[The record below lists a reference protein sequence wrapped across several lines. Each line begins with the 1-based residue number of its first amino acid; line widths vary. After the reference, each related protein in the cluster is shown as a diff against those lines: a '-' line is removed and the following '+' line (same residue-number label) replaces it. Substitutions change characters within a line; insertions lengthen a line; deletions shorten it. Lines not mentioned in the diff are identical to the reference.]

1 MSTLEVNKLAPL
13 ADNGTVTLGDS
24 GDTITVP
31 SGVTIT
37 NNGTQTGF
45 GGENTP
51 AFSARMSDSQSNSS
65 GTNTKVNF
73 DTEDFDT
80 DGAYDTSNK
89 RFTVPSGKAGKY
101 FVHIHTIVD
110 DGTTASFHA
119 VTVYKNGSISAKI
132 GESTRTFSAAGDFSI
147 SCSGVIDLAVGDY
160 IEAYVYLEN
169 STAIVATFSGSRSV
183 SNFTAYRLIGA

>member
-1 MSTLEVNKLAPL
+1 MSTLEVNKITPST
-13 ADNGTVTLGDS
+13 GTSITLGDS
-24 GDTITVP
+24 GDTFTIP

-51 AFSARMSDSQSNSS
+51 AFSARMSDSQSYSS
-65 GTNTKVNF
+65 ATNTKVDF

-101 FVHIHTIVD
+101 FVHIHTVVD
-110 DGTTASFHA
+110 DGTTNSFHA
-119 VTVYKNGSISAKI
+119 VSVYKNGSISAKI
-132 GESTRTFSAAGDFSI
+132 GESTRTFSTAGDFSI
-147 SCSGVIDLAVGDY
+147 SCSGVIDLDEGDY

-169 STAIVATFSGSRSV
+169 STAIVATFSGGRSV
-183 SNFTAYRLIGA
+183 SNFSAYRLIGA